1 MSETE
6 QLLKK
11 LIPGKVYRR
20 EDLKRYSS
28 SVDRDLRNLVRQG
41 ALCKATRGVYY
52 VPRKTAFG
60 QAPPEDKELI
70 RGFLKDNHFL
80 LTSPNAFNNLGVGTT
95 QLYNQLVVYNHKRHG
110 NYKLGNRTYSFR
122 VKANFPKQA
131 NEVFLLVDLVN
142 NLNYLA
148 ENEEDV
154 LERVAKKAKEMDG
167 PKLRAAI
174 RQYANVRTQKLLL
187 TFLKEI
193 S

>member
-1 MSETE
+1 MAETE

-20 EDLKRYSS
+20 EDLQRYSS

-41 ALCKATRGVYY
+41 ALCKAIRGVYY

-60 QAPPEDKELI
+60 QAPSDDKELV
-70 RGFLKDNHFL
+70 RAFLKDNHFL
-80 LTSPNAFNNLGVGTT
+80 LTSPNAFHNLGVGTT

-110 NYKLGNRTYSFR
+110 NYKLGNRIYSFR
-122 VKANFPKQA
+122 VKANFPMQA
-131 NEVFLLVDLVN
+131 NEVFLLVDLIN

-148 ENEEDV
+148 ENEEEV
-154 LERVAKKAKEMDG
+154 LEQVAKKAKEMDG

-174 RQYANVRTQKLLL
+174 RQYANVRTQKLFS
-187 TFLKEI
+187 TFLKEN

>member
-1 MSETE
+1 MSQTE
-6 QLLKK
+6 KLRKK

-20 EDLKRYSS
+20 EDLQRYSS

-70 RGFLKDNHFL
+70 RGFLKDNDFL

-122 VKANFPKQA
+122 VKSNFPKRA
-131 NEVFLLVDLVN
+131 NETFLLVDFVN

-148 ENEEDV
+148 ENEEEV
-154 LERVAKKAKEMDG
+154 LVRVAKKAKEMDG
-167 PKLRAAI
+167 PKLRSAI
-174 RQYANVRTQKLLL
+174 RQYANVRTQKL
-187 TFLKEI
+187 FSNFMKEN